1 MKIKALSRSNASTTR
16 ETAGDLRIQHRN
28 LDPTHHPL
36 QRAREYTRAV
46 TSAKIDRMFA
56 KPFLASLG
64 EGHRDGV
71 TASCVSKN
79 ALVPFVSGSAD
90 GEIRIWDLGEKNL
103 VRDLPGAHSRRITG
117 MVFANDGSTFYS
129 CADDGLIKS
138 WKVYPDGNRSSRSS
152 SNDED
157 EEEDWATPH
166 GPMMTYRSSAIG
178 SFKSIDYHRSEP
190 QFATAS
196 DCSVDIWDPE
206 RNSPVVS
213 FTDLWGSDDTS
224 IVVRYNPAERNLL
237 GQCSMDRGIGLFDA
251 RSGSSLQKTIL
262 KMRSNCME
270 WNPMEPMNFVV
281 GNEDYNA
288 YSFDMRK
295 LDRPTMIYKGHVG
308 AILAIN
314 WSPTGK
320 EFVTGGYDKSIR
332 IFPHRKG
339 KARDIYHTKRMQR
352 IFTLNYTVDDK
363 YIVSGSDDTNL
374 RLWKAHASEKIGQMS
389 AREEKSMEYR
399 QALIRKYQHMPEVH
413 KIHATRKVP
422 KIIKKQTEVAQIQK
436 ESQQRK
442 QANRAKYDKSGEE
455 QFVSERKKVVVKK
468 VD

>member
-16 ETAGDLRIQHRN
+16 ETSGDLRIHHRN

-56 KPFLASLG
+56 KPFIASLG

-90 GEIRIWDLGEKNL
+90 GEIRIWDLGEKNI
-103 VRDLPGAHSRRITG
+103 VKDLPGAHSRRITG
-117 MVFANDGSTFYS
+117 MVFGNDGSTFYS
-129 CADDGLIKS
+129 CADDGRIKS
-138 WKVYPDGNRSSRSS
+138 WKVYPDGDRNSSTIS
-152 SNDED
+152 SNDDAD
-157 EEEDWATPH
+157 EGDWATPH
-166 GPMMTYRSSAIG
+166 GPIMTYRSSAIG
-178 SFKSIDYHRSEP
+178 SFKSIDYHWSEQ

-206 RNSPVVS
+206 RNSPLVS

-262 KMRSNCME
+262 KMRSNCLE

-314 WSPTGK
+314 WSPTGR
-320 EFVTGGYDKSIR
+320 EFVSGGYDKSIR

-352 IFTLNYTVDDK
+352 VFTLNYTADHK

-374 RLWKAHASEKIGQMS
+374 RLWKAQASEKIGQMS

-442 QANRAKYDKSGEE
+442 QANRAKYDKSGKE
-455 QFVSERKKVVVKK
+455 QFVSERKK
-468 VD
+468 